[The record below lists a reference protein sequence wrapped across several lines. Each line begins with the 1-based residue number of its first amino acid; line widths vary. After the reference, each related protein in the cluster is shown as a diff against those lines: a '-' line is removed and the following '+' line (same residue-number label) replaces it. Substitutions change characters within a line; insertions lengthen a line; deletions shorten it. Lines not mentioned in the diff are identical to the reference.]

1 MNSIHWIIKKDIG
14 LYILFRTFQVNFQ
27 HISVTPNILMTHY
40 SAEVR
45 TVYVQKKPIHVHCC
59 IYNFSSSSMKAY
71 NDFKTV
77 GYLYKKKFTIFNF
90 MVYSTQ
96 YMYWNKLNNFVKD
109 MLILTGNL
117 IEHENDTFSY
127 ISIR

>member
-1 MNSIHWIIKKDIG
+1 
-14 LYILFRTFQVNFQ
+14 
-27 HISVTPNILMTHY
+27 
-40 SAEVR
+40 
-45 TVYVQKKPIHVHCC
+45 
-59 IYNFSSSSMKAY
+59 MKAY